1 MSRALAMVA
10 LAGALAGF
18 ETPAEPAE
26 PAAAE
31 AKVEEKIA
39 AAATPTV
46 GVEKFVGFRT
56 HPLLCPAGTR

>member
-26 PAAAE
+26 PPVAE
-31 AKVEEKIA
+31 AKVEEKITVT
-39 AAATPTV
+39 ATPIV